1 VEEVTDSV
9 APQLADIRQHWSWV
23 REGLVEIQDGGIPT
37 DELPEDV
44 YAACVNGQA
53 HLWAHPDYF
62 AITKFVVEHGERCL
76 LIWKSWAREK
86 GNKTSLGWHPFL
98 EQIAIDN
105 GCSKMAVHTPHAPLV
120 DYCITNLDYAVESY
134 ILTKRVGEL

>member
-1 VEEVTDSV
+1 MEEVTDSV
-9 APQLADIRQHWSWV
+9 APQLADIRQHWGWV

-98 EQIAIDN
+98 EQIATDN

-120 DYCITNLDYAVESY
+120 DYCITNFDYAVESY